1 MPTGTLALFRE
12 RTDMHL
18 YTGTG
23 DSGETSLIDG
33 SRVAKDDIRVSA
45 YGTVDELNSFL
56 GWCRAVCGDP
66 ISGRIIEIQ
75 RQLLGIGSELATPP
89 ATGARPYRDAVGQE
103 TWRRLESW
111 IDESQQVTG
120 PQHHFVLPGGVEAA
134 CRLDIAR
141 TCCRRAERC
150 VITLNGLSR
159 VRGDVIIYLNRLSD
173 LLYAWARLANHQAGR
188 PEIAWGANT

>member
-1 MPTGTLALFRE
+1 
-12 RTDMHL
+12 MHL
-18 YTGTG
+18 YTRTG

-56 GWCRAVCGDP
+56 GWCRAVCGEP

-75 RQLLGIGSELATPP
+75 RQLFGIGAELATPP
-89 ATGARPYRDAVGQE
+89 AASAGPYRDAVNQE
-103 TWRRLESW
+103 AWRRLESW
-111 IDESQQVTG
+111 IDEAQQAMG
-120 PQHHFVLPGGVEAA
+120 PQHHFVLPGGSEAA
-134 CRLDIAR
+134 CRLHIAR

-150 VITLNGLSR
+150 VVTLNSVAE
-159 VRGDVIIYLNRLSD
+159 VRHDVSIYLNRLSD
-173 LLYAWARLANHQAGR
+173 LLYAWARLANHQAGY